1 MIEES
6 VCPKCGGRMVLG
18 EVKYWVRSGGG
29 GQGPMNPFA
38 EQMPMVDLSSVGE
51 TETRTFVWE
60 EKTGER
66 TGWLFKRDEVREMGL
81 KGYRCVACSFIEFYA
96 VQK

>member
-18 EVKYWVRSGGG
+18 EVKYWLKSVSQ
-29 GQGPMNPFA
+29 GQMSPFVQ
-38 EQMPMVDLSSVGE
+38 QMPIQDLTSMAE
-51 TETRTFVWE
+51 TETRAFFWE
-60 EKTGER
+60 EKTGEKK
-66 TGWLFKRDEVREMGL
+66 GWLFKRDEVREMGL

-96 VQK
+96 VER

>member
-6 VCPKCGGRMVLG
+6 VCPKCGGKMVLG
-18 EVKYWVRSGGG
+18 QVKYWVRSGGQ
-29 GQGPMNPFA
+29 GQMSPFM
-38 EQMPMVDLSSVGE
+38 EQMPLQDLTSMAE

-60 EKTGER
+60 EKTGEKK
-66 TGWLFKRDEVREMGL
+66 GWLFKRDEVKEMGL

-96 VQK
+96 VQR